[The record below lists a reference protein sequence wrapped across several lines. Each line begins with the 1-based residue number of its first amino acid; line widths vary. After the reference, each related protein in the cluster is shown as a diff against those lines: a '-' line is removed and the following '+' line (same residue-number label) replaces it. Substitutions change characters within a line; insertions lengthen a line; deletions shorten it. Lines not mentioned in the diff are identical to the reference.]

1 MDSLGLT
8 TSRLGRFLASRW
20 MLYGPV
26 MVLALVVAGGA
37 WYGYGEYQRRERA
50 AAEARKPKPVVDPVN
65 QTFTGKI
72 RAQKTVQVAAQVAG
86 TLESLEVSDGEE
98 VIEGQL
104 LARILNSGLVAAKQR
119 AVEDLDRAKGKV
131 SDLDSQVLAARLEA
145 SRASADVARVRIEYE
160 SASRAYD
167 RQQKLFREGAT
178 ARKTYEKA
186 EADYR
191 KLVDETK
198 GLEEAAARSEADVR
212 RLNGAVEEARGR
224 MAEKISELEDTDD
237 ELLSG
242 EVKAPVSGLL
252 IGHAKNAGDE
262 VTRDIAALF
271 EIATDLTAME
281 VVVEVPEVVSKKL
294 VAGGRVFVQIS
305 EAGETPLNGVIRVV
319 KDGKAVVEF
328 LSPNAGVKPGM
339 SAQVRFLAGG

>member
-1 MDSLGLT
+1 MDSPGMT

-26 MVLALVVAGGA
+26 TVLALVIAGGA
-37 WYGYGEYQRRERA
+37 WYGYGEFKRRERA
-50 AAEARKPKPVVDPVN
+50 TAEARKPKPTVDPVG

-72 RAQKTVQVAAQVAG
+72 RAQKTVQVAAPLGG
-86 TLESLEVSDGEE
+86 TLESLEVNDGEE

-104 LARILNSGLVAAKQR
+104 LARILNSGFVAAKQR

-131 SDLDSQVLAARLEA
+131 SDLESQVLEARLEA
-145 SRASADVARVRIEYE
+145 SRASADLARVRSEYE
-160 SASRAYD
+160 NASRAYD

-178 ARKTYEKA
+178 ARRSYEKA
-186 EADYR
+186 EADYH
-191 KLVDETK
+191 KLVEEKK
-198 GLEEAAARSEADVR
+198 GLEEAAARSEGAVS

-224 MAEKISELEDTDD
+224 VAENVSELEDADNL
-237 ELLSG
+237 LLSG
-242 EVKAPVSGLL
+242 EVKAPVSGVVT
-252 IGHAKNAGDE
+252 GHARNAGDE
-262 VTRDIAALF
+262 VSRDLAALF
-271 EIATDLTAME
+271 EIATDLTALE
-281 VVVEVPEVVSKKL
+281 LVVEIPEAVGKKL
-294 VAGGRVFVQIS
+294 VAGGRAFVQIA
-305 EAGETPLNGVIRVV
+305 EAGDTPLSGVIREV